1 MSRQRRHRFTL
12 YLMLTVAIV
21 ALLPAAITAHAQD
34 SGPGLIQTAE
44 YDIGLDCPVASA
56 LDPTG
61 EAIYILMNNCG
72 SSRYYL
78 LVLDADEGFRLPVD
92 DYAADLAVL
101 NGTYIDLFIMPL
113 AFNPDGDL
121 SLRFNDPDTYVSFNL
136 VIPVATGGEVTLTS
150 SDSYD
155 ALLAELADYPE
166 FTVYSPDHTRAV
178 TGDRGTLHVIDVS
191 AETVL
196 ASIPLEAGAEYA
208 LANFSDDGTELEVTL
223 PVDPD
228 DMSRMD
234 SRLYVY
240 RIMDGTLTGEFPVP
254 SPALWRSPDGT
265 RAAVQLFSNNI
276 GERSEL
282 QIVDLSGGAASATSN
297 LLEAPQP
304 VTICLNDG
312 RSVSDLGLVRS
323 GYLTLVSLHWLPDSS
338 GIALTLSSNG
348 EGVGGGAPCFFNYS
362 RLRTYRVE

>member
-1 MSRQRRHRFTL
+1 MTRQRRHRFTL
-12 YLMLTVAIV
+12 RLMVAIFV
-21 ALLPAAITAHAQD
+21 LLSAAIIGHAQE
-34 SGPGLIQTAE
+34 SGPELIQTAE
-44 YDIGLDCPVASA
+44 YDIGVDCPVASA

-72 SSRYYL
+72 TSRYYL
-78 LVLDADEGFRLPVD
+78 LALDADEGFRLPVD
-92 DYAADLAVL
+92 DFAADLAVL
-101 NGTYIDLFIMPL
+101 NGTYIDLFITPL

-121 SLRFNDPDTYVSFNL
+121 SLRYNDPDTYASFNL

-191 AETVL
+191 AERVL
-196 ASIPLEAGAEYA
+196 ASIPLETGGEYA
-208 LANFSDDGTELEVTL
+208 ITNFSTDGTELEVTL

-240 RIMDGTLTGEFPVP
+240 RIMDGTLTGEYPVP
-254 SPALWRSPDGT
+254 SPAIWRSPDGT
-265 RAAVQLFSNNI
+265 RAAVQLFSNDI

-282 QIVDLSGGAASATSN
+282 QIVDLSGGAASTTAN
-297 LLEAPQP
+297 LLEAPQA

-312 RSVSDLGLVRS
+312 RSVSDLGFIRS
-323 GYLTLVSLHWLPDSS
+323 GYMTLTSLHWLPDSS

-348 EGVGGGAPCFFNYS
+348 EGAGGGLPCFFNFS